1 MLQKNT
7 KTQDFQEIGED
18 IFVKDTFLAVFV
30 QKSGRTVTFLYEIGY
45 FMGIYENTW
54 FYRIPYEGSDE
65 IVRQKNRCQESIA
78 TDVAEKTKKCKSL
91 HTRQTNILM
100 HIPQKDR

>member
-45 FMGIYENTW
+45 FMGIYE
-54 FYRIPYEGSDE
+54 IPD
-65 IVRQKNRCQESIA
+65 SIGFPTKDPMRLSGRK
-78 TDVAEKTKKCKSL
+78 TDVKRVL
-91 HTRQTNILM
+91 LRM
-100 HIPQKDR
+100 

>member
-30 QKSGRTVTFLYEIGY
+30 QKSGRTVTFLYEIDKVY
-45 FMGIYENTW
+45 IM
-54 FYRIPYEGSDE
+54 
-65 IVRQKNRCQESIA
+65 V
-78 TDVAEKTKKCKSL
+78 
-91 HTRQTNILM
+91 
-100 HIPQKDR
+100 

>member
-54 FYRIPYEGSDE
+54 FIGFPTKDPMRLSG
-65 IVRQKNRCQESIA
+65 RK
-78 TDVAEKTKKCKSL
+78 TDVKRVL
-91 HTRQTNILM
+91 LRM
-100 HIPQKDR
+100 

>member
-30 QKSGRTVTFLYEIGY
+30 QKKWQ
-45 FMGIYENTW
+45 N
-54 FYRIPYEGSDE
+54 SDFF
-65 IVRQKNRCQESIA
+65 V
-78 TDVAEKTKKCKSL
+78 
-91 HTRQTNILM
+91 
-100 HIPQKDR
+100 

>member
-1 MLQKNT
+1 MGIWSEKVEKFSSGKEKSTSLSLFFHCKRKMLQKNT

-45 FMGIYENTW
+45 FMGIYENT
-54 FYRIPYEGSDE
+54 
-65 IVRQKNRCQESIA
+65 
-78 TDVAEKTKKCKSL
+78 
-91 HTRQTNILM
+91 
-100 HIPQKDR
+100 

>member
-1 MLQKNT
+1 MGIWSEKVEKISSGKEKSTILSLFYHCKRNGFCIKNRKMLQKNT

-45 FMGIYENTW
+45 FMGIYENT
-54 FYRIPYEGSDE
+54 
-65 IVRQKNRCQESIA
+65 
-78 TDVAEKTKKCKSL
+78 
-91 HTRQTNILM
+91 
-100 HIPQKDR
+100 